1 MTLDLTGRVAVVT
14 GAASGIGRASASAL
28 RAAGVLVA
36 ALDIGD
42 ANGVGDLFVECDVT
56 DEASVRSA
64 FNRVRCELGPIG
76 IAHANAGICLSGD
89 GPGQDGPA
97 DILELDVWNRT
108 MAVNATGCFL
118 VAKHAVP
125 QMRERG
131 RGAIVLTA
139 SVGGTAIGTRHLA
152 YTASKAAVAGMT
164 RSLAVQ
170 FGPAGIR
177 TNAVCPGPIRTPMST
192 MARAEPEEFD
202 RWLSGIPLRRIGEPH
217 DIGSVVTF
225 LASDSAAF
233 MNGAVVYIDGG
244 MTVR

>member
-1 MTLDLTGRVAVVT
+1 MSLDLTGRVAVVT

-28 RAAGVLVA
+28 QAAGALVA

-42 ANGVGDLFVECDVT
+42 ADGVGDLFIECDVT
-56 DEASVRSA
+56 DEASVRRA
-64 FNRVRCELGPIG
+64 FDRVRGELGPIG

-97 DILELDVWNRT
+97 DILELDVWHRT

-118 VAKHAVP
+118 VAKHAIP

-131 RGAIVLTA
+131 GGALVLTA

-170 FGPAGIR
+170 FGPEGIR
-177 TNAVCPGPIRTPMST
+177 SNAVCPGPIRTPMST
-192 MARAEPEEFD
+192 MARAEPAEFE
-202 RWLSGIPLRRIGEPH
+202 RWLTGIPIGRIGEPR
-217 DIGSVVTF
+217 DVGEVVAF

-233 MNGAVVYIDGG
+233 MNGAVVTVDGG
-244 MTVR
+244 MTVL